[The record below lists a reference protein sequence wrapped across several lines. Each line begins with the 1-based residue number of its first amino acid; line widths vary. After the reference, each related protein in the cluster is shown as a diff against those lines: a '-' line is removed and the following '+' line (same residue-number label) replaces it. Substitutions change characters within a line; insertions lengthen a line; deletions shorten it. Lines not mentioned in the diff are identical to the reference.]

1 MASRVGAILY
11 YFHPRVNRACALEPN
26 LSRVVI
32 CNAWW
37 FFMGKMVSLLSRE
50 DVLRAADRIKP
61 YVRRT
66 PLEYSHWL
74 SEVANSKVFVKL
86 GE

>member
-1 MASRVGAILY
+1 
-11 YFHPRVNRACALEPN
+11 
-26 LSRVVI
+26 
-32 CNAWW
+32 
-37 FFMGKMVSLLSRE
+37 MGKMVSLLSRE
-50 DVLRAADRIKP
+50 DVLRATDRIKP

-66 PLEYSHWL
+66 LLKYSHWL

>member
-1 MASRVGAILY
+1 
-11 YFHPRVNRACALEPN
+11 
-26 LSRVVI
+26 
-32 CNAWW
+32 
-37 FFMGKMVSLLSRE
+37 MGKMVSLLSRE

-66 PLEYSHWL
+66 PLKYSHWL